1 MDSKK
6 KIFSGSCNKNA
17 GNPEDIPRIS
27 GTYPKINQRHISVI
41 IYYSELESRG
51 KFGFHK
57 GVPLP

>member
-1 MDSKK
+1 MQK
-6 KIFSGSCNKNA
+6 NKYFQVPVIKSA
-17 GNPEDIPRIS
+17 GNPEDIPKIS
-27 GTYPKINQRHISVI
+27 GTYPKINRRHISVI